1 MSIQN
6 DDVAM
11 DLLYEIR
18 LARQELDA
26 VRQHYEAAQERLD
39 RAIRQYQQY
48 RADQSL
54 SSAEVRER
62 GERIW
67 QRVTGRRA
75 A

>member
-1 MSIQN
+1 MTPR
-6 DDVAM
+6 DDPAALA
-11 DLLYEIR
+11 LLYEIR
-18 LARQELDA
+18 LASAELDA

-54 SSAEVRER
+54 SPADVRER

-67 QRVTGRRA
+67 QRRTGRRA